1 MAFKI
6 QPFYNLNQ
14 TPIYRTLEEDGVLG
28 VANDAGTIRL
38 NKDLTNPAQMQT
50 VIDHEMVHIDQMR
63 HDSNDTGNFAYDNE
77 NMYYTPKGSNKT
89 ITTRRSDDIDGSPS
103 LKQEKEANDPKV
115 QKKIKNKYNGRS

>member
-28 VANDAGTIRL
+28 IANDAGTIRL
-38 NKDLTNPAQMQT
+38 SKDLVDPAKMQA

-63 HDSNDTGNFAYDNE
+63 HNSSDTGNFAYDNE
-77 NMYYTPKGSNKT
+77 NMYFSPKGSSKV
-89 ITTRRSDDIDGSPS
+89 TTAKRSPKVDGAPS
-103 LKQEKEANDPKV
+103 LAHEKEASNKKV
-115 QKKIKNKYNGRS
+115 QQKIKNKYKG

>member
-28 VANDAGTIRL
+28 IANDAGTIRL
-38 NKDLTNPAQMQT
+38 SKDLTNPAQMQT

-115 QKKIKNKYNGRS
+115 QKKIKKKYNGRG

>member
-38 NKDLTNPAQMQT
+38 NKDLTNPAQMQA

-63 HDSNDTGNFAYDNE
+63 HDSNDTGDFAYDNE

-89 ITTRRSDDIDGSPS
+89 IKTQRGDNVDGSPG

-115 QKKIKNKYNGRS
+115 QKKIKNKYNGRG

>member
-28 VANDAGTIRL
+28 IANDAGTIRL
-38 NKDLTNPAQMQT
+38 NKDLTNPAQMQA

-77 NMYYTPKGSNKT
+77 NMYYTPKGSSKT
-89 ITTRRSDDIDGSPS
+89 ITTRRSDDVDGSPS

-115 QKKIKNKYNGRS
+115 QKKIKNKYNGRG